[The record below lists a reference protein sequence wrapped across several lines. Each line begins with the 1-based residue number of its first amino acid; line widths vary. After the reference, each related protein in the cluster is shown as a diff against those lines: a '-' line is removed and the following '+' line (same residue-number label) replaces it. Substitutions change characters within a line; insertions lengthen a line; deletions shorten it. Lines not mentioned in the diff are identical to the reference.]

1 MAMKVEERLSQKKKA
16 VERELASI
24 LSQGNSLLFQA
35 MRHAVLSGGKRFRP
49 ILALSSGE
57 CFGASPD
64 LVLPFACALELIHNY
79 SLVHDDLPS
88 IDNDDFRRGKPS
100 CHKAYGEDIA
110 LLAGDSLLTMAFEIL
125 ARAPLGESLQS
136 KRERIIMEISQSAGV
151 KGMVGGQFMDITL
164 SQDKLTEETYQ
175 ELILKKTGS
184 LIIASVKTGATL
196 GEAGAS
202 ELEAAVKYGRNVGLA
217 FQIRDDILDS
227 GQDGQKGRLPRPNY
241 VSMFGIKDSERKLKD
256 FVEAARNALDEAS
269 LKSEE
274 LHYLAT
280 KLLELEKRSE
290 NEQNS

>member
-1 MAMKVEERLSQKKKA
+1 MKVEERLSQKKKA
-16 VERELASI
+16 VERELDSI
-24 LSQGNSLLFQA
+24 LTQGNSLLFQA

-110 LLAGDSLLTMAFEIL
+110 LLAGDSLLTMAFDVL
-125 ARAPLGESLQS
+125 ARAPLGKRLQS
-136 KRERIIMEISQSAGV
+136 KREQIIMEISQAAGV
-151 KGMVGGQFMDITL
+151 EGMVGGQFMDITL
-164 SQDKLTEETYQ
+164 SQDKLTDETYQ

-184 LIIASVKTGATL
+184 LIIASVKTGAIL

-227 GQDGQKGRLPRPNY
+227 GQDAQKGNLTRPNY
-241 VSMFGIKDSERKLKD
+241 VSLFGFQDSERKLKD

-269 LKSEE
+269 LESEE